1 MAASQSSDQ
10 LAPHSPSSDSRSQRF
25 ALISSALVSGLGV
38 LASRILGLI
47 RDTMTARYLPLDV
60 RDAFF
65 VAFRLPNIFRRIFG
79 EGALSASITPVLIEI
94 LTTPPVHGSHAARTP
109 EALPVFNENERARQ
123 FVAAMFS
130 ITLVFTMVISL
141 LAILFMDQIL
151 GLLLSGSAYLS
162 VPGKFSLTVQLAQIM
177 FGFLVLV
184 CLYAYLM
191 ALLHSVKKFA
201 AAAFAPVLFNVTMI
215 LAARLGSRWADE
227 AVILAWA
234 VIVGGILQLAVLLPF
249 VVKHNLVPKIT
260 WRWEQ
265 PDVLKAMRKVLP
277 GLFGLS
283 VMQMVTIVNLHFASQ
298 LAPGSQSYLYLAD
311 RLLELPLSLFVVSLG
326 SALLPTLATQWVQG
340 DRENMKETINHAI
353 RLIIFLALPASLG
366 LYILAHPITEVLFM
380 GGQFKYQEALA
391 TAQIIQIYAIAIVF
405 LGGVRV
411 LAQGFYAIGNSWFPA
426 LAAAVALI
434 SHIILAW
441 ALTGAFGLVGL
452 SAATVG
458 SALVN
463 VLMLATAYHAWVG
476 SLEFKKLAR
485 SVLVYLLCGLCLA
498 LVLASYQPLLDWNNG
513 RYLRRSWILV
523 LEIGLGGFAYFAAA
537 HALRVQECR
546 EMVEIVFQK
555 FKVRRPA

>member
-1 MAASQSSDQ
+1 MVAIKTSRESTAN
-10 LAPHSPSSDSRSQRF
+10 SRSLHQKTHRL
-25 ALISSALVSGLGV
+25 ALITSALVSALGV
-38 LASRILGLI
+38 LASRVLGLV
-47 RDTMTARYLPLDV
+47 RDMMTARYLSLDV

-65 VAFRLPNIFRRIFG
+65 VAFRLPNIFRRVFG

-94 LTTPPVHGSHAARTP
+94 LTTAPTDSTSAKPD
-109 EALPVFNENERARQ
+109 ALPGFNENERARQ

-130 ITLVFTMVISL
+130 ITLVFTLVISL

-151 GLLLSGSAYLS
+151 GLLISGQAYIS

-201 AAAFAPVLFNVTMI
+201 AAAFAPVLFNTTMI
-215 LAARLGSRWADE
+215 LAAKIGSRWADE
-227 AVILAWA
+227 AIILAWA
-234 VIVGGILQLAVLLPF
+234 VIVGGVLQLAVLLPF
-249 VVKHNLVPKIT
+249 VIKNNLVPHFT

-283 VMQMVTIVNLHFASQ
+283 VMQMVTLVNLHFASR

-326 SALLPTLATQWVQG
+326 SALLPTLAHQWVQG
-340 DRENMKETINHAI
+340 DRESMKETINHAI

-391 TAQIIQIYAIAIVF
+391 TAQVIQIYAIAIVF

-434 SHIILAW
+434 SHTILAW

-452 SAATVG
+452 SAATVV

-463 VLMLATAYHAWVG
+463 VLLLATAYHAWVG
-476 SLEFKKLAR
+476 SLEFKKLGRAI
-485 SVLVYLLCGLCLA
+485 LIYLLCGLALA
-498 LVLASYQPLLDWNNG
+498 LVLATYQPVLDWNNG
-513 RYLRRSWILV
+513 RYLRRSWILI
-523 LEIGLGGFAYFAAA
+523 LEISAGGFAYFATS
-537 HALRVQECR
+537 HLLKVEESR
-546 EMVEIVFQK
+546 EMVGIVLRK
-555 FKVRRPA
+555 FKGRRLT